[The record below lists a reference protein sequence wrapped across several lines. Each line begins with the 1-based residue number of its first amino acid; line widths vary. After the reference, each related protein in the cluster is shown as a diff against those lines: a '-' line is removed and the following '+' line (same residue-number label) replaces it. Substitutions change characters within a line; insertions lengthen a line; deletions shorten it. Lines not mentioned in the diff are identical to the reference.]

1 MFDTAKDKEIE
12 VGALVRG
19 LPGAQSIR
27 DRMLRPLLGL
37 ELWVGPR

>member
-12 VGALVRG
+12 VGALARG

-27 DRMLRPLLGL
+27 DRVLRLLSRL
-37 ELWVGPR
+37 ELRVGPR